1 MLRKLEIQ
9 NYAIIDKLE
18 IDFPTGLTIITGET
32 GAGKSILLGALGLI
46 MGKRADTKVL
56 FDQERKCFVEATFA
70 IADYQLHEYFT
81 EEGLDYDDELI
92 IRREIAPGGKSR
104 AYIND
109 SPVTLDILTTLT
121 ENLIDIHQQFD
132 TLDIQKP
139 VFQLRII
146 DALAGNKNVLEQ
158 YSNLYKD
165 YRQTCQKLEL
175 LKEKNR
181 NAQQEVE
188 FLNFQIAEFD
198 QADLKPNEQDELEMQ
213 LQKLTSAE
221 DIIKNCSA
229 IVQAVE
235 EGENAILGQLQF
247 VSNQF
252 STIKNLDKIF
262 SDIYDRLLSVRE
274 ELMDISKDASRI
286 SDSTEYDAAAI
297 ETTTTRLNIINRLQ
311 KKHGVITMDDL
322 LKTQAEIKD
331 KLNKYGDLTNDIE
344 NLERQISQKE
354 IALKSLAQKLSEARK
369 KVIPTLE
376 KDVHN
381 LLVGL
386 SMNHAYIK
394 VQTGV
399 LSSFSNSGLD
409 DISILFAPN
418 KGSDFLPL
426 KDTASGGEM
435 SRLTLIIKSLVAGA
449 LTLPTL
455 IFDEI
460 DAGVSGDIAGK
471 MGEILNNLANKHQ
484 IIAITHSPQI
494 AAKAMSHYWV
504 YKNDTESRTVT
515 AMRQLDQGER
525 VYEIAKMLSGNP
537 PTEAAKANARELIG
551 Q

>member
-81 EEGLDYDDELI
+81 EESLDYDDELI

-252 STIKNLDKIF
+252 SSIKNLDKNF

>member
-56 FDQERKCFVEATFA
+56 FDQDRKCFVEAIFS
-70 IADYQLHEYFT
+70 IADYQLHDYFT
-81 EEGLDYDDELI
+81 EEGLGYDDELI

-121 ENLIDIHQQFD
+121 ESLIDIHQQFD

-146 DALAGNKNVLEQ
+146 DALAGNKNVSDQ
-158 YSNLYKD
+158 YSNLHKD
-165 YRQTCQKLEL
+165 YRQTIQKLEL

-181 NAQQEVE
+181 NAQQEIE

-229 IVQAVE
+229 IVLAVE

-252 STIKNLDKIF
+252 SYIKNLDKTF

-274 ELMDISKDASRI
+274 ELMDIAKDASRI
-286 SDSTEYDAAAI
+286 TDATEYDAAAI
-297 ETTTTRLNIINRLQ
+297 ENATARLNIINRLQ
-311 KKHGVITMDDL
+311 KKHGVITMDAL
-322 LKTQAEIKD
+322 LKTQSEIKE
-331 KLNKYGDLTNDIE
+331 KLNKFGDLSSDIE
-344 NLERQISQKE
+344 NLELDIHQKE
-354 IALKSLAQKLSEARK
+354 ITLKSLADKLGEARR
-369 KVIPTLE
+369 KVIPSLE

-381 LLVGL
+381 LLSGL
-386 SMNHAYIK
+386 GMNHAQIK
-394 VQTGV
+394 VHMGT
-399 LSSFSNSGLD
+399 LPSFSNSGLD

-418 KGSDFLPL
+418 KGSEFLPL

-471 MGEILNNLANKHQ
+471 MGEILNNLAQKHQ

-525 VYEIAKMLSGNP
+525 VHEIAKMLSGNP

-551 Q
+551 L

>member
-146 DALAGNKNVLEQ
+146 DALAGNKNVLDQ

-247 VSNQF
+247 ISNQF
-252 STIKNLDKIF
+252 GSIKNLDKNF

-286 SDSTEYDAAAI
+286 CDSTEYDAAAI

-331 KLNKYGDLTNDIE
+331 KLNKFGDLTSDIE
-344 NLERQISQKE
+344 NLKLEISKKERS
-354 IALKSLAQKLSEARK
+354 LKDLAQVLSQARK
-369 KVIPTLE
+369 KVIPSLE

-381 LLVGL
+381 LLTDL

-394 VQTGV
+394 VQTGI
-399 LSSFSNSGLD
+399 LPNFSNSGLD

>member
-109 SPVTLDILTTLT
+109 SPITLDILTTLT

-247 VSNQF
+247 ISNQF
-252 STIKNLDKIF
+252 GSIKNLDKNF

-331 KLNKYGDLTNDIE
+331 KLNKFGDLTSDIE
-344 NLERQISQKE
+344 NLELEISKKE
-354 IALKSLAQKLSEARK
+354 RSLKELAQVLSQARK
-369 KVIPTLE
+369 KVIPSLE

-381 LLVGL
+381 LLTDL

>member
-109 SPVTLDILTTLT
+109 SPITLDILTTLT

-175 LKEKNR
+175 LKEENR

-247 VSNQF
+247 ISNQF
-252 STIKNLDKIF
+252 GSIKNLDKNF

-311 KKHGVITMDDL
+311 KKHGVTTMDDL

-331 KLNKYGDLTNDIE
+331 KLDKFGDLTSDIE
-344 NLERQISQKE
+344 NLELEISKKE
-354 IALKSLAQKLSEARK
+354 RSLKELAQVLSQARK
-369 KVIPTLE
+369 KVIPSLE

-381 LLVGL
+381 LLTDL

>member
-18 IDFPTGLTIITGET
+18 IDFPTSLTIITGET

-109 SPVTLDILTTLT
+109 SPITLDILTTLT

-247 VSNQF
+247 ISNQF
-252 STIKNLDKIF
+252 GSIKNLDKNF

-331 KLNKYGDLTNDIE
+331 KLNKFGDLTSDIE
-344 NLERQISQKE
+344 NLELEISKKE
-354 IALKSLAQKLSEARK
+354 RSLKELAQVLSQARK
-369 KVIPTLE
+369 KVIPSLE

-381 LLVGL
+381 LLTDL

>member
-175 LKEKNR
+175 LKEENR

-247 VSNQF
+247 ISNQF
-252 STIKNLDKIF
+252 GSIKNLDKNF

-331 KLNKYGDLTNDIE
+331 KLNKFGDLTSDIE
-344 NLERQISQKE
+344 NLELEISKKE
-354 IALKSLAQKLSEARK
+354 RSLKELAQVLSQARK
-369 KVIPTLE
+369 KVIPSLE

-381 LLVGL
+381 LLTDL

-394 VQTGV
+394 VQTGI
-399 LSSFSNSGLD
+399 LPNFSNSGLD

>member
-175 LKEKNR
+175 LKEENR

-247 VSNQF
+247 ISNQF
-252 STIKNLDKIF
+252 GSIKNLDKNF

-331 KLNKYGDLTNDIE
+331 KLNKFGDLTSDIE
-344 NLERQISQKE
+344 NLELEISKKE
-354 IALKSLAQKLSEARK
+354 RSLKELAQVLSQARK
-369 KVIPTLE
+369 KVIPSLE

-381 LLVGL
+381 LLTDL
-386 SMNHAYIK
+386 SMNHGYIK
-394 VQTGV
+394 VQTGI
-399 LSSFSNSGLD
+399 LPNFSNSGLD

>member
-175 LKEKNR
+175 LKEENR

-247 VSNQF
+247 ISNQF
-252 STIKNLDKIF
+252 GSIKNLDKNF

-331 KLNKYGDLTNDIE
+331 KLNKFGDLTSDIE
-344 NLERQISQKE
+344 NLELEISKKE
-354 IALKSLAQKLSEARK
+354 RSLKDLAQVLSQARK
-369 KVIPTLE
+369 KVIPSLE

-381 LLVGL
+381 LLTDL

-394 VQTGV
+394 IQTGI
-399 LSSFSNSGLD
+399 LPNFSNSGLD

-525 VYEIAKMLSGNP
+525 VHEIAKMLSGNP

-551 Q
+551 L

>member
-121 ENLIDIHQQFD
+121 ESLIDIHQQFD

-146 DALAGNKNVLEQ
+146 DALAGNKNVLDQ

-247 VSNQF
+247 ISNQF
-252 STIKNLDKIF
+252 GSIKNLDKNF

-331 KLNKYGDLTNDIE
+331 KLNKFGDLTSDIE
-344 NLERQISQKE
+344 NLELEISKKE
-354 IALKSLAQKLSEARK
+354 RSLKELAQVLSQARK
-369 KVIPTLE
+369 KVIPSLE

-381 LLVGL
+381 LLTDL

>member
-109 SPVTLDILTTLT
+109 SPITLDILTTLT

-146 DALAGNKNVLEQ
+146 DALAGNKNVLDQ

-175 LKEKNR
+175 LKEENR

-247 VSNQF
+247 ISNQF
-252 STIKNLDKIF
+252 GSIKNLDKNF

-331 KLNKYGDLTNDIE
+331 KLNKFGDLTSDIE
-344 NLERQISQKE
+344 NLELEISKKE
-354 IALKSLAQKLSEARK
+354 RSLKELAQVLSQARK
-369 KVIPTLE
+369 KVIPSLE

-381 LLVGL
+381 LLTDL

>member
-158 YSNLYKD
+158 YSSLYKD

-247 VSNQF
+247 ISNQF
-252 STIKNLDKIF
+252 GSIKNLDKNF

-331 KLNKYGDLTNDIE
+331 KLDKFGDLTSDIE
-344 NLERQISQKE
+344 NLELEISKKE
-354 IALKSLAQKLSEARK
+354 HSLKDLAQVLSQARK
-369 KVIPTLE
+369 KVIPSLE

-381 LLVGL
+381 LLTDL

-394 VQTGV
+394 VQTGI
-399 LSSFSNSGLD
+399 LPNFSNSGLD

>member
-146 DALAGNKNVLEQ
+146 DALAGNKNVLDQ

-247 VSNQF
+247 ISNQF
-252 STIKNLDKIF
+252 GSIKNLDKNF

-331 KLNKYGDLTNDIE
+331 KLNKFGDLTNDIE
-344 NLERQISQKE
+344 NLVLEISKKE
-354 IALKSLAQKLSEARK
+354 HSLKDLAQVLSQARK
-369 KVIPTLE
+369 KVIPSLE

-381 LLVGL
+381 LLTDL

-394 VQTGV
+394 VQTGI
-399 LSSFSNSGLD
+399 LPNFSNSGLD

-537 PTEAAKANARELIG
+537 PTEAAKANAKELIG

>member
-109 SPVTLDILTTLT
+109 SPITLDILTTLT

-175 LKEKNR
+175 LKEENR

-247 VSNQF
+247 ISNQF
-252 STIKNLDKIF
+252 GSIKNLDKNF

-331 KLNKYGDLTNDIE
+331 KLNKFGDLTSDIE
-344 NLERQISQKE
+344 NLELEISKKE
-354 IALKSLAQKLSEARK
+354 RSLKELAQVLSQARK
-369 KVIPTLE
+369 KVIPSLE

-381 LLVGL
+381 LLTDL

>member
-146 DALAGNKNVLEQ
+146 DALAGNKNVLDQ

-311 KKHGVITMDDL
+311 KKHGVTTMDDL

-331 KLNKYGDLTNDIE
+331 KLNKFGDLTSDIE
-344 NLERQISQKE
+344 NLELEISKKE
-354 IALKSLAQKLSEARK
+354 RSLKDLAQVLSQARK
-369 KVIPTLE
+369 KVIPSLE

-381 LLVGL
+381 LLTDL

>member
-247 VSNQF
+247 ISNQF
-252 STIKNLDKIF
+252 GSIKNLDKNF

-331 KLNKYGDLTNDIE
+331 KLNKFGDLTSDIE
-344 NLERQISQKE
+344 NLELEISKKE
-354 IALKSLAQKLSEARK
+354 RSLKELAQVLSQARK
-369 KVIPTLE
+369 KVIPSLE

-381 LLVGL
+381 LLTDL

>member
-146 DALAGNKNVLEQ
+146 DALAGNKNVLDQ

-247 VSNQF
+247 ISNQF
-252 STIKNLDKIF
+252 GSIKNLDKNF

-311 KKHGVITMDDL
+311 KKHGVTTMDDL

-331 KLNKYGDLTNDIE
+331 KLDKFGDLTSDIE
-344 NLERQISQKE
+344 NLELEISKKE
-354 IALKSLAQKLSEARK
+354 RSLKELAQVLSQARK
-369 KVIPTLE
+369 KVIPSLE

-381 LLVGL
+381 LLTDL

-537 PTEAAKANARELIG
+537 PTEAAKANAKELIG

>member
-146 DALAGNKNVLEQ
+146 DALAGNKNVLDQ

-247 VSNQF
+247 ISNQF
-252 STIKNLDKIF
+252 GSIKNLDKNF

-331 KLNKYGDLTNDIE
+331 KLDKFGDLTSDIE
-344 NLERQISQKE
+344 NLELEISKKE
-354 IALKSLAQKLSEARK
+354 CSLKDLAQVLSQARK
-369 KVIPTLE
+369 KVIPSLE

-381 LLVGL
+381 LLTDL

-515 AMRQLDQGER
+515 AMRQLGQGER
-525 VYEIAKMLSGNP
+525 VHEIAKMLSGNP

-551 Q
+551 L

>member
-18 IDFPTGLTIITGET
+18 IDFPTSLTIITGET

-175 LKEKNR
+175 LKEENR

-247 VSNQF
+247 ISNQF
-252 STIKNLDKIF
+252 GSIKNLDKNF

-286 SDSTEYDAAAI
+286 CDSTEYDAAAI

-331 KLNKYGDLTNDIE
+331 KLNKFGDLTSDIE
-344 NLERQISQKE
+344 NLELEISKKE
-354 IALKSLAQKLSEARK
+354 RSLKDLAQVLSQARK
-369 KVIPTLE
+369 KVIPSLE

-381 LLVGL
+381 LLTDL

-394 VQTGV
+394 VQTGI
-399 LSSFSNSGLD
+399 LPNFSNSGLD

>member
-146 DALAGNKNVLEQ
+146 DALAGNKNVLDQ

-175 LKEKNR
+175 LKEENR

-247 VSNQF
+247 ISNQF
-252 STIKNLDKIF
+252 GSIKNLDKNF

-331 KLNKYGDLTNDIE
+331 KLNKFGDLTSDIE
-344 NLERQISQKE
+344 NLELEISKKE
-354 IALKSLAQKLSEARK
+354 RSLKELAQVLSQARK
-369 KVIPTLE
+369 KVIPSLE

-381 LLVGL
+381 LLTDL

>member
-81 EEGLDYDDELI
+81 EESLDYDDELI

-198 QADLKPNEQDELEMQ
+198 QADLKPNEQDKLEMQ

-252 STIKNLDKIF
+252 SSIKNLDKNF

>member
-121 ENLIDIHQQFD
+121 ESLIDIHQQFD

-158 YSNLYKD
+158 YSNHYKD

-247 VSNQF
+247 ISNQF
-252 STIKNLDKIF
+252 GSIKNLDKNF

-331 KLNKYGDLTNDIE
+331 KLDKFGDLTSDIE
-344 NLERQISQKE
+344 NLELEISKKE
-354 IALKSLAQKLSEARK
+354 RSLKELAQVLSQARK
-369 KVIPTLE
+369 KVIPSLE

-381 LLVGL
+381 LLTDL

-394 VQTGV
+394 VHTGI
-399 LSSFSNSGLD
+399 LPNFSNSGLD

-525 VYEIAKMLSGNP
+525 VHEIAKMLSGNP

-551 Q
+551 L